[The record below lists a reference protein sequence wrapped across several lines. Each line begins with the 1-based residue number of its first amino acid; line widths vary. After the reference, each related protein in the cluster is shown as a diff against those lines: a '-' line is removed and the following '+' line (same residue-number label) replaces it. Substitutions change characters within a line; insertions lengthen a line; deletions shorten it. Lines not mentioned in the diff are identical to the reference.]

1 MNILKSMKTAAMAVA
16 VTAATATLSMVPT
29 SGAQAQSL
37 ENGIRCVLNYPGVG
51 RSVAVA
57 RVVEREPFC
66 SGFSCN
72 LNDTAVRTVRRAGEG
87 PELTIGSLTTAP
99 PFANFFVR
107 VQNPVTNTI
116 QRSVT
121 FSSSELRARARKTVS
136 LRVPV
141 ETTGRLT
148 CRFRRG

>member
-57 RVVEREPFC
+57 RVVERESRFA
-66 SGFSCN
+66 
-72 LNDTAVRTVRRAGEG
+72 AVSAAT
-87 PELTIGSLTTAP
+87 STTRP
-99 PFANFFVR
+99 YEP
-107 VQNPVTNTI
+107 
-116 QRSVT
+116 
-121 FSSSELRARARKTVS
+121 
-136 LRVPV
+136 
-141 ETTGRLT
+141 
-148 CRFRRG
+148 